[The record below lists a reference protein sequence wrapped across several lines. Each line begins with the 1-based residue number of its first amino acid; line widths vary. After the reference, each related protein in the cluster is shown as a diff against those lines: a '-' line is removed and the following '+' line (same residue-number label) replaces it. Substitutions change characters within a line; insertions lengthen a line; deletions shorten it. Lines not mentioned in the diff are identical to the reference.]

1 MLRPADLLARLSD
14 SLQVLVGGGRDLPD
28 RHRTIRAT
36 LEWSYGLLA
45 PPEQALL
52 DRLSVFAG
60 SFSLEGA
67 EAVGDDGAAEPVLDL
82 LGTLVDN
89 SLVRP
94 VDTGI
99 AMRFQLLGT
108 VRDLA
113 RERLDERGET
123 AARRDRHA
131 EHTLAAARQARS
143 RLDGPE
149 GTAATAE
156 LAADEANHRAAFTH
170 ALDRGDA
177 DTAAA
182 LAVALHPYRVA
193 QGRLQESR
201 DWLSQVLAE
210 AALRDETRAEALVA
224 AGAAAYYQDDLDAA
238 VPLLEDGLAAS
249 RKAKEPATVA
259 VALCYLATSLAST
272 GDREAAAPM
281 AVEALELARGADRY
295 EPQVLALSL
304 SAMLAGLAGDTPL
317 ETAHHEERLA
327 LARRRRRPVPD
338 RRQPQHA
345 GRDRARRGTS
355 GEGRTPGGGGARPG
369 PDGQPHVGPGL
380 AADPGPGGPGPRG
393 RRASPPGPRRGPAA
407 VRRVRPALRAVAV
420 PAGRRR
426 PTAAVAGAPSAP
438 RPCSARRTPSAIPKP
453 KRCSPS
459 SPTWPGTGTGR
470 ARPWAT
476 TPSRWPAA
484 PDRSWPSTR
493 WSAWRRRRPRVRSA
507 QPPATVRRRPRR
519 P

>member
-1 MLRPADLLARLSD
+1 MLRPADLLARLAD

-52 DRLSVFAG
+52 DRLSVFIG

-67 EAVGDDGAAEPVLDL
+67 EAVGEDDAAAEPVLDL

-123 AARRDRHA
+123 TARRDRHA
-131 EHTLAAARQARS
+131 QHTLAAAREARS

-170 ALDRGDA
+170 ALERGDS

-210 AALRDETRAEALVA
+210 AALHDETRAEALVA

-249 RKAKEPATVA
+249 RNAKAPATVA

-295 EPQVLALSL
+295 EPHVLALSL
-304 SAMLAGLAGDTPL
+304 SAMLAGLAGETAL

-327 LARRRRRPVPD
+327 LARRRGD
-338 RRQPQHA
+338 RSRIA
-345 GRDRARRGTS
+345 DSLNTLAEIELD
-355 GEGRTPGGGGARPG
+355 EGRAARAAPLAEEALALARTVSRMSARDSLLTLARVALAQG
-369 PDGQPHVGPGL
+369 DVGRGCQALDEALPLCVEFAQPFELSQGL
-380 AADPGPGGPGPRG
+380 RIAA
-393 RRASPPGPRRGPAA
+393 A
-407 VRRVRPALRAVAV
+407 
-420 PAGRRR
+420 
-426 PTAAVAGAPSAP
+426 TAAVDGEPERAATLFGAADAVRDPEAEAVFPVEHDLAGH
-438 RPCSARRTPSAIPKP
+438 RE
-453 KRCSPS
+453 
-459 SPTWPGTGTGR
+459 R
-470 ARPWAT
+470 AREALGDDGFAIACRAGSAMELDAVVSLAT
-476 TPSRWPAA
+476 PPEDDQVSAA
-484 PDRSWPSTR
+484 ASDRS
-493 WSAWRRRRPRVRSA
+493 PRS
-507 QPPATVRRRPRR
+507 
-519 P
+519 